1 MSTLEKSVSVS
12 FFCCWRC
19 AQDRTIWFHGWP
31 TKFVWPI
38 KCPSLCFSGRLHTV
52 VKNEHEFAE
61 VVLLMKPHCLQQ
73 RRPRQRPGSVPWLFP
88 MCSIGIRAVLNY
100 FVCVF
105 GSRGCQA
112 AANSKLRHFPAFF
125 WSSTSC
131 HIPRSLTRADICTV
145 TQSAGVLWTLDL
157 EMVVFEP
164 QTAGWGPRTPATAV
178 QEWAC

>member
-1 MSTLEKSVSVS
+1 MDKIQVSENLKQHSYFTQKKCQLPEKSVSVS

-73 RRPRQRPGSVPWLFP
+73 QRSRQRPGSVPWLFP

-112 AANSKLRHFPAFF
+112 AANSKLRHFSAFCYRLPVV
-125 WSSTSC
+125 TS
-131 HIPRSLTRADICTV
+131 HDHWPGQI
-145 TQSAGVLWTLDL
+145 SA
-157 EMVVFEP
+157 
-164 QTAGWGPRTPATAV
+164 Q
-178 QEWAC
+178 